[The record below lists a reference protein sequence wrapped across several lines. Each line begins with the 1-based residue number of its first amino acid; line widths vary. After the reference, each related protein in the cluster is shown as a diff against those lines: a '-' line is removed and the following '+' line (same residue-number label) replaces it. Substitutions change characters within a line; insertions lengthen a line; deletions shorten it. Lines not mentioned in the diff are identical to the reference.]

1 MAMAMSMRTDNTAPA
16 SGAAGGSAGPAGGP
30 SSAYHASTGGAA
42 GGGSVS
48 GTSPDTVSSI
58 LDGYLSGMVQDGSL
72 DSGYIT
78 RLRADHT
85 LRRVVESSHGV
96 AWADIREAITAAVQ
110 TIQEEEEDR
119 QRGMD
124 DW

>member
-1 MAMAMSMRTDNTAPA
+1 MAMAMSTRADNTTPA
-16 SGAAGGSAGPAGGP
+16 SGAAGGSAGPTGGP
-30 SSAYHASTGGAA
+30 SSAHHASTGGAA

-58 LDGYLSGMVQDGSL
+58 LDGYLSAMVQDGSL
-72 DSGYIT
+72 GSGYIT

-85 LRRVVESSHGV
+85 LRWVVESFHGV
-96 AWADIREAITAAVQ
+96 VWADIRGAITDAVQ
-110 TIQEEEEDR
+110 TMREEEEDQ

-124 DW
+124 D